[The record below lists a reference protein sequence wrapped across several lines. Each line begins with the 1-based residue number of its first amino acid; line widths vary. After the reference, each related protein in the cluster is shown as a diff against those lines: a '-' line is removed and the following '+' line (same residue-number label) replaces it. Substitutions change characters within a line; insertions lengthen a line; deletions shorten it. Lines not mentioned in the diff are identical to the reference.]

1 MKEIVFLASIV
12 LMLSACSS
20 GSHTDEIPTLEDVRF
35 NGIDGEIKI
44 ITDNETGCKYLFVD
58 DGGGNYRTTSMS
70 PLMKNK
76 DEVDCGQ

>member
-1 MKEIVFLASIV
+1 MKEIIFLASIV

-20 GSHTDEIPTLEDVRF
+20 GNPTEIQTLEDVRF
-35 NGIDGEIKI
+35 NGMDGEINI
-44 ITDNETGCKYLFVD
+44 ITDRETGCKYLLVE
-58 DGGGNYRTTSMS
+58 DGIGKYRTSSMS

>member
-1 MKEIVFLASIV
+1 MKEIIFLASIV
-12 LMLSACSS
+12 LMLSAC
-20 GSHTDEIPTLEDVRF
+20 GRGNPDEIPTLEDARF
-35 NGIDGEIKI
+35 NGVEGEIKI

-58 DGGGNYRTTSMS
+58 DGRGNYRTTNMS